1 METADVEELDWL
13 ESQYVPQQ
21 AAALHLLLAISSPK
35 GDNAFPEDTSY
46 TIIFELLFEL
56 TSPIG
61 LLGNLASICSIADRW
76 RENSLTHKTIPDKWW
91 VLFLNSLALALGCL
105 ANIVMYLHVKLW
117 MARSITLTVTI
128 ACYIGSVVLYVSL
141 LGACEYQYFG
151 RNHVDVMR
159 TSGYW
164 EAACATSL
172 YFLATVAMSLHM
184 LYFRGRD
191 LCTNISKRQHR
202 LMSLCVVYM
211 GWVAIGAASFEA
223 KTMLDVS
230 YVESVYYVVVSYLTL
245 GYGDVV
251 PTNDLGRALTIPFI
265 YVGIILGGLV
275 SIAVF
280 QAILES
286 ARGKNLDAV
295 IQRGRCELLK
305 EWHASE
311 RSGILHRSDEESFQQ
326 MRALVKSSQLKNVV
340 LHATLTLAWLVI
352 FWLLGALI
360 FMATEG
366 WSYFIAFYMC
376 AISLVGVGYGDY
388 VPKSPGGRAI
398 FIHWAMIALPT
409 MSATVSSLTSLMQY
423 VLVRKPKV
431 LVSLYHHFR
440 FLRQKEMPVEL
451 TDHLHKTRVVSPRPM
466 PDLDTWHDFLEVAAS
481 PDGTSFSYE
490 IWKRVIGALFDP
502 IPLPLDYWISEDTP
516 LRVPHLDERK
526 FLSLVSLHIMQ
537 DISRK
542 PPSSSSGSG

>member
-1 METADVEELDWL
+1 MDNAEVEELDWL

-35 GDNAFPEDTSY
+35 GENAFPEDTSH

-56 TSPIG
+56 TSPIC
-61 LLGNLASICSIADRW
+61 LLGNLASIISIADRW
-76 RENSLTHKTIPDKWW
+76 RMDSLTHKTIPDAWW

-105 ANIVMYLHVKLW
+105 ANIVMYLHGKLW
-117 MARSITLTVTI
+117 IARSSSLTITIV
-128 ACYIGSVVLYVSL
+128 CYMGSVVLYASL

-151 RNHVDVMR
+151 KDHVDVTR

-164 EAACATSL
+164 EAACAISL
-172 YFLATVAMSLHM
+172 YFSAAVAMSLHM
-184 LYFRGRD
+184 IYFRERK
-191 LCTNISKRQHR
+191 LNTTISERQHR
-202 LMSLCVVYM
+202 LMTLCIIYT
-211 GWVAIGAASFEA
+211 GWIAIGAASFEA
-223 KTMLDVS
+223 KTMLDIS

-251 PTNDLGRALTIPFI
+251 PNNDLGRALTIPFI

-280 QAILES
+280 QATLES

-295 IQRGRCELLK
+295 IQRGRRELLK

-311 RSGILHRSDEESFQQ
+311 RSGNLHRSDEESFQQ
-326 MRALVKSSQLKNVV
+326 MRALVKKSQLRHVV
-340 LHATLTLAWLVI
+340 LHATLAFAWLVV

-388 VPKSPGGRAI
+388 VPKSSGGRAI
-398 FIHWAMIALPT
+398 FIHWAMMALPT
-409 MSATVSSLTSLMQY
+409 MSATVSSLTSLIQY
-423 VLVRKPKV
+423 VLLRKPKA
-431 LVSLYHHFR
+431 LVSLSHYCR
-440 FLRQKEMPVEL
+440 FLRRKNVPVEL
-451 TDHLHKTRVVSPRPM
+451 TEHLHKTRVISPRPM

-481 PDGTSFSYE
+481 PDEASFSYD
-490 IWKRVIGALFDP
+490 IWKRIIGAIFEP
-502 IPLPLDYWISEDTP
+502 ASLPPDYWISDDTP

-537 DISRK
+537 DINKK
-542 PPSSSSGSG
+542 PRSDKSSS